1 MAALANQQEVFYCG
15 GTLVASEWVV
25 TASHCLSEDRAQ
37 TIPTPPG
44 KLKIVLGEHD
54 KKSTRSKLPRKVVAV
69 TKIIKHP
76 GYNPK
81 TFDNDI
87 ALIKLAEAV
96 DLNLYR
102 PACVASIGQEDLMG
116 KKAWVYGELIIVA
129 AECSTFPSEGGEQRL
144 RMGELLT
151 HC

>member
-1 MAALANQQEVFYCG
+1 M
-15 GTLVASEWVV
+15 
-25 TASHCLSEDRAQ
+25 
-37 TIPTPPG
+37 
-44 KLKIVLGEHD
+44 LGEHD
-54 KKSTRSKLPRKVVAV
+54 KKSTQSKLPRKVVAV

-116 KKAWVYGELIIVA
+116 KKAWVYGEFINVLA
-129 AECSTFPSEGGEQRL
+129 KGSTCSN
-144 RMGELLT
+144 
-151 HC
+151 